1 MIHAPHPATAPYAAA
16 EAPAAPYP
24 VIYRNL
30 MSVAL
35 LGTVYRVGS
44 DADTISRAVEAT
56 LEDSSTYL
64 LYRNIVLAMA
74 GQRGKERDQL
84 LHHVETH
91 PEDGVSKVALA
102 LTLLFNGDPAWRH
115 WIDNVLATSVDQP
128 VRQAAQGVLH
138 FLGRSTQKPVIH

>member
-1 MIHAPHPATAPYAAA
+1 MIHSAPFKATAAL
-16 EAPAAPYP
+16 APSVPYP

-44 DADTISRAVEAT
+44 DADTISQAVEAT
-56 LEDSSTYL
+56 LEDSSSYL

-74 GQRGKERDQL
+74 GQRGQERDQL
-84 LHHVETH
+84 LHHVENH

-102 LTLLFNGDPAWRH
+102 LTLLFEGDPAWRH
-115 WIDNVLATSVDQP
+115 WIDNVLATSMDQP
-128 VRQAAQGVLH
+128 VRHAAQGILH
-138 FLGRSTQKPVIH
+138 FLGKAPKPVIH